1 MTENGAGNRDG
12 APGRTALVIGAGVAG
27 SVAAIALIEAGWRV
41 QVFEA
46 YQRSAGLAQG
56 AFLTMAVNGL
66 DALRAVR
73 ADHVVRD
80 LGFRTG
86 QIRFLSGRGRELGA
100 MAIGPVLPDGT
111 TTRTLLRTELY
122 AALSGL
128 AAERGAEFRYG
139 LRLTGARE
147 VGGQV
152 QATFADGTAEETAAS
167 GDVLIG
173 ADGVRSVVRTLI
185 GPDAPGPDYTGM
197 GNVGAVTAPGP
208 LDVRAEAADGD
219 YRMIWGKHCFFGYT
233 VSPDQQIWWFA
244 NPPSRRERT
253 ADELRATGPDEL
265 RAELI
270 RLLAADRGPAA
281 EIVRATRGPILI
293 SNQYQMPRVPNWHHG
308 RMVIIGDAA
317 HAVSPS
323 TGQGVSLAAEDAVAL
338 ARQLRDADQVPA
350 ALARYQAER
359 RDRVDQIAAWGAS
372 MGGTKTPGATG
383 RVLRDLMLPRILA
396 KGSTPEAMARQD
408 WLFGYHIDWPAT
420 VA

>member
-1 MTENGAGNRDG
+1 MTGIEGTAMTGSGDG
-12 APGRTALVIGAGVAG
+12 EPERTALVIGAGVAG
-27 SVAAIALIEAGWRV
+27 SAAAIALIEAGWRV

-46 YQRSAGLAQG
+46 YEHSAGLAQG

-86 QIRFLSGRGRELGA
+86 QIRFLSGRGKDLGA

-128 AAERGAEFRYG
+128 AAERGAEFRHG

-147 VGGQV
+147 LGDQV
-152 QATFADGTAEETAAS
+152 QATFANGTVATGE
-167 GDVLIG
+167 VLIG

-185 GPDAPGPDYTGM
+185 DADAPGPYYTGM
-197 GNVGAVTAPGP
+197 GNVGAVTPPGP

-253 ADELRATGPDEL
+253 PDEL
-265 RAELI
+265 RGADPDGLRAELV
-270 RLLAADRGPAA
+270 RWLSADRSRAA

-350 ALARYQAER
+350 ALASYQAER

-372 MGGTKTPGATG
+372 MGGTKTPGAAG

-396 KGSTPEAMARQD
+396 KGSAPEAMAKQD
-408 WLFGYHIDWPAT
+408 WLFGHHIDWPAT
-420 VA
+420 VR